1 MEVVGSCS
9 GPHTITPV
17 GRDWRL
23 AEFIAGEANALSGLL
38 LEHGALLFRGF
49 DVTAPA
55 DFQASMDALGAR
67 AMNYTYRSTP
77 RTSLERNIF
86 TATEYPKQLEIPL
99 HSENAY
105 QRAWPMWVVLCCITP
120 ASNGGQTP
128 LANLAEVTAK
138 LGRELVDRFARKGVK
153 YSRTYRPYVDLQWQD
168 VFQTQDRSEVARICD
183 ERGIDHVWL
192 DAETLQTT
200 QVCQG
205 VARHPDTGRM
215 LFFNQAH
222 LFHLSALG
230 DKAAGELVSFFGKNR
245 LPRNAQY
252 GDGSEIDPR
261 DLEQVR
267 RTFAAAVDLQWE
279 AGDVALVDNM
289 QFAHGRRAFNGP
301 RKVLAALLNEFT
313 PSPF

>member
-1 MEVVGSCS
+1 MEVVGSRS
-9 GPHTITPV
+9 KSLIIAPAG
-17 GRDWRL
+17 GDRRL
-23 AEFIAGEANALSGLL
+23 AEFIAREASTLSGLL

-49 DVTAPA
+49 DVTTPA

-105 QRAWPMWVVLCCITP
+105 QKAWPMWVVLCCITP
-120 ASNGGQTP
+120 ASIGGQTP
-128 LANLAEVTAK
+128 LASLAEVTER
-138 LGRELVDRFARKGVK
+138 LGQELVDRFARKGVK
-153 YSRTYRPYVDLQWQD
+153 YIRTYRPFVDLQWQD
-168 VFQTQDRSEVARICD
+168 VFQTQDKREVARICD
-183 ERGIDHVWL
+183 ERGIEHVWL

-205 VARHPDTGRM
+205 VARHPETGRM
-215 LFFNQAH
+215 VFFNQAH
-222 LFHLSALG
+222 LFHPSALG
-230 DKAAGELVSFFGKNR
+230 KEAADDLVSLFGKNR
-245 LPRNAQY
+245 LPRNAQF

-261 DLEQVR
+261 DLEP
-267 RTFAAAVDLQWE
+267 
-279 AGDVALVDNM
+279 GDVALIDNM
-289 QFAHGRRAFNGP
+289 QFAHGRRAFDGP

-313 PSPF
+313 PP